1 MMGVFSFLNPSRRK
15 MAGMVN
21 HSSRKVNR
29 KKSFVVRL
37 WKSKPLCRVVVLLLI
52 LTASVYSLISKDR
65 MPVIPHLVK
74 DQTAAYTVY
83 AAFDFS
89 YEDRKRTDKA
99 RASALAQLPL
109 FYKVSDTAAANV
121 MTSITDFFKEI
132 GNRKQAAA
140 RNLPYLPP
148 NTEPGRLAQSLSP
161 EEFQSILI
169 VAGLPQTIHKI
180 TQLAANVV
188 DNGMVPSY
196 DKENIPWTKL
206 VRIIDTYNRIRES
219 KQLKNIPTVAEAAV
233 HITRDALETYSAANK
248 KDVARSLV
256 TVLRQL
262 LPQGQMKSDRAETE
276 KREKEISASIQPVM
290 AEILK
295 GQPIITKDKVVTEE
309 DILILDAYAKAARE
323 RVEELNTTSLVMRIL
338 KSTAL
343 CLLILLFSGIYMY
356 HIHKDVL
363 QSNTIIRMLAFITIA
378 AILFNMLASHVFMMF
393 GELESIPP
401 WLSYLALPLAF
412 APMVLSSVYGM
423 RCALFTGL
431 FVTVIAALTA
441 NDSFNVVLTG
451 LMISGIS
458 AFAVRRSVNY
468 RNFFISGFL
477 AVSLTT
483 LLVGLLLVW
492 RDMNAG
498 RGIYPWVFILPFANG
513 LVTTMMTQIML
524 YVLEVAFDAT
534 TNMSLLLYSDY
545 NHPLLKRLQFEA
557 PGTYHH
563 SLVVST
569 LAEAAAQEI
578 GANPIKARV
587 CALFHDVGKL
597 SHPEYFTE
605 NSGGEDKHRELT
617 PKISALIIL
626 NHVKEGLELARKY
639 KLKKLMRDAIQ
650 QHHGT
655 DLVYFFYKRA
665 KDSGE
670 CIDEHDFRY
679 QGPNP
684 QSKEIAILSLADA
697 CEAASRS
704 LQKPSHGKIDELVS
718 EIIQKRL
725 RDGQLDSAN
734 LTFKELSIIRNSFV
748 KTLTSMLHARVA
760 YPKEVVQDEDD
771 LFVDAAARKAAEA
784 KNS

>member
-1 MMGVFSFLNPSRRK
+1 
-15 MAGMVN
+15 MVN
-21 HSSRKVNR
+21 HSSRKVN
-29 KKSFVVRL
+29 KKDSFVITL
-37 WKSKPLCRVVVLLLI
+37 WKSKPLCRIITLLLV
-52 LTASVYSLISKDR
+52 LAASVYSMINKDR

-89 YEDRKRTDKA
+89 YEDKDKTDKA
-99 RASALAQLPL
+99 RAFALARLPL
-109 FYKVSDTAAANV
+109 FYKIGDNAAAKV
-121 MTSITDFFKEI
+121 TTSISDFFKEV
-132 GNRKQAAA
+132 GNRKKALAQ
-140 RNLPYLPP
+140 NLPYLPP
-148 NTEPGRLAQSLSP
+148 NTPAGKLVQSLSP
-161 EEFQSILI
+161 EELNHLSVI
-169 VAGLPQTIHKI
+169 AGLPRFVHRL
-180 TQLAANVV
+180 TQLAANAA

-206 VRIIDTYNRIRES
+206 VRIIDAYDRIRES
-219 KQLKNIPTVAEAAV
+219 RQLKNVPTVAEAAI
-233 HITRDALETYSAANK
+233 HIAREALETYSSADK
-248 KDVARSLV
+248 RDTVKCLV
-256 TVLRQL
+256 DVLRRL
-262 LPQGQMKSDRAETE
+262 LPEGQMKSDREETE
-276 KREKEISASIQPVM
+276 KREKEILASVQPTM

-295 GQPIITKDKVVTEE
+295 GQPVITKDRVVTEG
-309 DILILDAYAKAARE
+309 DILILNAYAKAARE
-323 RVEELNTTSLVMRIL
+323 RVELLNATSFTMRIL
-338 KSTAL
+338 KSTAI

-356 HIHKDVL
+356 HIHKGIL
-363 QSNTIIRMLAFITIA
+363 QSNTIIRMLGFITIA
-378 AILFNMLASHVFMMF
+378 AILFNMLASHVFMIF

-401 WLSYLALPLAF
+401 WLSYIALPLAF

-431 FVTVIAALTA
+431 FVTVIAALTD
-441 NDSFNVVLTG
+441 NDSFNVILTG
-451 LMISGIS
+451 LMISGLS

-468 RNFFISGFL
+468 RSFFISGFL

-483 LLVGLLLVW
+483 LLIGLLFVW
-492 RDMNAG
+492 RDMNSG

-513 LVTTMMTQIML
+513 LVTTVATQIML

-569 LAEAAAQEI
+569 LSEAAAQEI

-587 CALFHDVGKL
+587 SALFHDVGKL

-605 NSGGEDKHRELT
+605 NSGGEDKHKELT

-684 QSKEIAILSLADA
+684 QSKEIAIVSLADA

-718 EIIQKRL
+718 EIIQKRM

-734 LTFKELSIIRNSFV
+734 LTFKELTVIKNSFV

>member
-1 MMGVFSFLNPSRRK
+1 MMGFFSFLNPSRRK

-29 KKSFVVRL
+29 KKSLAVRI
-37 WKSKPLCRVVVLLLI
+37 WKSKPLCRIVVLFLI
-52 LTASVYSLISKDR
+52 LAASVYSMISKDR

-89 YEDRKRTDKA
+89 YEDKDRTDKA

-121 MTSITDFFKEI
+121 MSSVTDFFKEI
-132 GNRKQAAA
+132 GSREKAAA
-140 RNLPYLPP
+140 NNLPYLPP
-148 NTEPGRLAQSLSP
+148 NTETGRLVRSLSP
-161 EEFQSILI
+161 GEFQPLAAIAK
-169 VAGLPQTIHKI
+169 VPDMVHKI
-180 TQLAANVV
+180 TQFAANAV
-188 DNGMVPSY
+188 DNGMVPAY
-196 DKENIPWTKL
+196 DKENIPWTKQ

-219 KQLKNIPTVAEAAV
+219 KQLKTVPTVAEAAV
-233 HITRDALETYSAANK
+233 RITRDALETYSSADK
-248 KDVARSLV
+248 REIARCLV
-256 TVLRQL
+256 NVLRQI
-262 LPQGQMKSDRAETE
+262 LPQGQMKSDREETE
-276 KREKEISASIQPVM
+276 KREKEILATVQPVM

-295 GQPIITKDKVVTEE
+295 GQPIISKDKVVTEE
-309 DILILDAYAKAARE
+309 NILILDAYAKAARE
-323 RVEELNTTSLVMRIL
+323 RIEELNTTSFVMRIL

-363 QSNTIIRMLAFITIA
+363 QSNTIIRMLAFITIV
-378 AILFNMLASHVFMMF
+378 AILFNMGA
-393 GELESIPP
+393 
-401 WLSYLALPLAF
+401 LAF

-431 FVTVIAALTA
+431 FVTVIAALTD
-441 NDSFNVVLTG
+441 NDSFNVILTG

-483 LLVGLLLVW
+483 LVVGLLLVW
-492 RDMNAG
+492 RDMNTG

-513 LVTTMMTQIML
+513 LVTTMMTQITL

-563 SLVVST
+563 SLIVST

-605 NSGGEDKHRELT
+605 NSGGEDKHKELT

-734 LTFKELSIIRNSFV
+734 LTFKELSIIKNSFV

-771 LFVDAAARKAAEA
+771 LFVDAAARKAAETT
-784 KNS
+784 NS